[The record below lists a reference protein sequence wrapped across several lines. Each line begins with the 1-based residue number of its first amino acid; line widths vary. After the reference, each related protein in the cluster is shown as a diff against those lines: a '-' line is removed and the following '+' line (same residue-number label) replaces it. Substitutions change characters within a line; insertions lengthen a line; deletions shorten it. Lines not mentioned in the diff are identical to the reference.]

1 MSDEQPPAPPKPW
14 WKKNLGVPMMVAV
27 MVARIYSRF
36 SSTASETLAAGERP
50 RQEDVLVASA
60 PHSSEALVK
69 VLEAGA
75 GAQSFPSLE
84 LGATRRSM
92 ATSAYDAV
100 LPAWFWLDK
109 ASAGLATMHATPP
122 RPRLFVSW
130 QPLNETVVT
139 PSNLTAGFD
148 CGTDMG
154 PYACLC
160 PNCPARWPTIVY
172 VVESRGVAGCR
183 DYGVSW
189 GQHVL
194 SYLRAND
201 ANVVVYGKGGY
212 RTIADGDSRRVLIVT
227 DDDVRAR
234 PGPTA
239 AAVWAWI
246 FDAIYHDAEIDRRL
260 VQVDHET
267 IKRQVR
273 ATFDTQL
280 RPSTAPDC
288 ASRLPAHDDA
298 AASDVAALLAS
309 AA

>member
-1 MSDEQPPAPPKPW
+1 MSEEQAPPAPKPW
-14 WKKNLGVPMMVAV
+14 WKKNLAVPLMVAV

-50 RQEDVLVASA
+50 RHEDVLIASA

-75 GAQSFPSLE
+75 GAQSLPSLE

-92 ATSAYDAV
+92 ATAAYDAV
-100 LPAWFWLDK
+100 LPAWFWLNK
-109 ASAGLATMHATPP
+109 ATVGLATMHATPP
-122 RPRLFVSW
+122 QPRLFVSW
-130 QPLNETVVT
+130 QPLNETFVG
-139 PSNLTAGFD
+139 PSNLTASFD

-160 PNCPARWPTIVY
+160 PNCPARWRTIVY
-172 VVESRGVAGCR
+172 VVESRTVAGCR

-194 SYLRAND
+194 SYLRAAD
-201 ANVVVYGKGGY
+201 ANVVVYEKGGY
-212 RTIADGDSRRVLIVT
+212 RTVADGNSKRILVVA

-246 FDAIYHDAEIDRRL
+246 FDTVYDDADIDRRL
-260 VQVDHET
+260 VQVDHDT

-280 RPSTAPDC
+280 RPSTASDC

-298 AASDVAALLAS
+298 AASDAAALLGGA
-309 AA
+309 